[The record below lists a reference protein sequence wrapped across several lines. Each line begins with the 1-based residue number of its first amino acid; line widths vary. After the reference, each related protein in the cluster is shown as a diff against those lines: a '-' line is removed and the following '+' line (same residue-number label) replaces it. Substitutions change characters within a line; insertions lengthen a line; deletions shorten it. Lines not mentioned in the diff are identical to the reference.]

1 LSIAGPLR
9 RRLLGLAAV
18 ALAVTAAACSSGG
31 SGGSGDDEARG
42 ALPPNNK
49 ASIEQV
55 FSRRLDELG
64 LRLTRG
70 ALVDLRTGK
79 VSPRGTHLAVYVE
92 PVGPF
97 SADDYAR
104 QIVAVTKVFAPRSFD
119 TWRGLTSFDV
129 CQEPLQSLDTRPE
142 PPPKTKVNMTR
153 KASGEVG
160 WRDLDLPQLLT
171 DAKRLGTR
179 ELSVYAE
186 PEVRR
191 TTMYQDAVVKA
202 QAAVP
207 STNPPPPPP
216 PSAPSYRR

>member
-1 LSIAGPLR
+1 LSIAGPRR
-9 RRLLGLAAV
+9 RRLLGLVAV

-31 SGGSGDDEARG
+31 SGDDKAKG

-49 ASIEQV
+49 ASIEKV

-92 PVGPF
+92 PLGPYT
-97 SADDYAR
+97 ADDYAMR
-104 QIVAVTKVFAPRSFD
+104 IVAVTKVFAPRSFD

-129 CQEPLQSLDTRPE
+129 CQEPLQSLDARPE

-153 KASGEVG
+153 NASGKIG
-160 WRDLDLPQLLT
+160 WRNLDLPRLLT

-191 TTMYQDAVVKA
+191 TAMYQDAVVKA

-216 PSAPSYRR
+216 PSAPSYSR

>member
-1 LSIAGPLR
+1 V
-9 RRLLGLAAV
+9 LLGLVAV
-18 ALAVTAAACSSGG
+18 TLAVTAAACSSAGSAG
-31 SGGSGDDEARG
+31 SGNDEAKR

-49 ASIEQV
+49 AAIEKV
-55 FSRRLDELG
+55 FSRRLDRLG

-70 ALVDLRTGK
+70 ALLDLETGK
-79 VSPRGTHLAVYVE
+79 ASPRGTHLAVYVE
-92 PVGPF
+92 PVGPYT
-97 SADDYAR
+97 ADDYAR
-104 QIVAVTKVFAPRSFD
+104 RIVAVTKVFAPRSFD

-129 CQEPLQSLDTRPE
+129 CQEPLQSLDARPE

-153 KASGEVG
+153 NASGKIG
-160 WRDLDLPQLLT
+160 WKDLDLPRLLA

-191 TTMYQDAVVKA
+191 TAMYQDAVVKA

-207 STNPPPPPP
+207 STNPPPPSP
-216 PSAPSYRR
+216 PSAPSYSR